1 MHFFIRAE
9 GHREIVRQMKDLI
22 EADRP
27 RNIPVSR
34 FIKLNYNASNKP
46 ISAKFEVIPNAQEIL
61 TAELGKVSLTL
72 ELQAKSNNFGRDL
85 NPNWCKYSNFGLP
98 DISENFL
105 FF

>member
-72 ELQAKSNNFGRDL
+72 ELQTKINSFGCDL
-85 NPNWCKYSNFGLP
+85 NPN
-98 DISENFL
+98 
-105 FF
+105 